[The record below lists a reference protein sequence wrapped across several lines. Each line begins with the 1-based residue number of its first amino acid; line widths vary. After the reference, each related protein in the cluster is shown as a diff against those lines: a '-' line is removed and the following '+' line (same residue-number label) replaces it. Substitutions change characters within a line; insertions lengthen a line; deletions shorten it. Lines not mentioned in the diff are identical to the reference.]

1 MADEIK
7 FSEEELQ
14 SLSDLSTN
22 YQNIQSSFGQLRVQ
36 KILNQQQADALEEAE
51 VKMEIIVIMRSL
63 KIQILMTIMTTMKS
77 QNMAKLNIG
86 TKDIHNIHHLTG

>member
-36 KILNQQQADALEEAE
+36 KILNQL
-51 VKMEIIVIMRSL
+51 L
-63 KIQILMTIMTTMKS
+63 
-77 QNMAKLNIG
+77 
-86 TKDIHNIHHLTG
+86 